1 MEQCYRECLVG
12 CVLFVLV
19 VSSLLS
25 VSFGGNFI
33 SLLKCGG
40 YWEMEVMNPV
50 LENLNLIY
58 TQKMQNTD

>member
-33 SLLKCGG
+33 GLLKCGG